1 MSNMLGQ
8 LLDGRY
14 KVIEILG
21 SGGFGQTFVA
31 EDKKMFDSQCVVKVL
46 KPISRDPQTIELAR
60 RLFAAEARLLH
71 ELGNHDQIPRLFA
84 SFEEDQDFYLVQEYI
99 QGYPLSQELTPNVKI
114 SESEVIR
121 LVKDILE
128 PLAYVHQKN
137 VIHRDIKPPNLMRRS
152 TDGKIVLIDFGSV
165 KQVQNQVVEPDGQT
179 RMTVAIG
186 TYGYM
191 PTEQGAGEPE
201 LSSDIYAVGMIAL
214 QALTGIMP
222 TKLPKS
228 ATREICWR
236 DQVSTTTEFAEF
248 LDKMIRYDCRQR
260 YQSAVE
266 ALENLAYIQASSLEV
281 AISQPFEYSNTSID
295 SNSNNSVNE
304 EVIYTPTGYSQTAIS
319 EDPVNDISNSLNQ
332 ENDELLQGYTEIAPE
347 VTSATQSVNEQDR
360 LASNNAYE
368 NGMFKLRRRDIT
380 GALSEF
386 DRAIKADRSNI
397 KAYQER
403 AAIWKMLGEYDNA
416 DKDLQV
422 IRNLNQERKNIVKEK
437 FNESSNIQPIQAQ
450 VPTTPNNNILQNVRN
465 TLTRPIEGPRT
476 LGVTVFGPR
485 GVGKTSLL
493 AAMYDQ
499 FGKTTQG
506 TSLQLTAELVTS
518 AILQDYVAKLKS
530 PFDTDAELEVMP
542 GIQGTAEPQDFVFDL
557 GRTGGPTAIKLH
569 FKDFPGGRIGTNA
582 RAEEIAEVKSLLEIC
597 SVVLVVIDAPALM
610 EENGK
615 WHDLVNKP
623 MLITD
628 YFKTAYQNV
637 QSPRLVL
644 LVPSKCEKYIQSAP
658 EDLLAKVKERYS
670 TLLNFFQDPTLS
682 PHVVVAVTPIQ
693 TLGNMK
699 LTHID
704 TQSVNGQLQP
714 RFYYK
719 KTANV
724 YAPKDSEQPLRYLLK
739 FLLKI
744 HLQKRTFLS
753 KAIRSVMGRL
763 FEDGAF
769 KSTVQDFTRQCK
781 TSGGFAVL
789 QDIGKWLD

>member
-1 MSNMLGQ
+1 MLGQ

-14 KVIEILG
+14 KVIEVLG

-46 KPISRDPQTIELAR
+46 KPIARDPQTIELAR

-71 ELGNHDQIPRLFA
+71 ELGSHDQIPRLFA

-99 QGYPLSQELTPNVKI
+99 QGYPLSQELAPDTKM

-128 PLAYVHQKN
+128 PLAYVHQRN

-152 TDGKIVLIDFGSV
+152 ADGKIVLIDFGSV
-165 KQVQNQVVEPDGQT
+165 KQVQSQVVEPDGQT

-228 ATREICWR
+228 ATREICWQ

-248 LDKMIRYDCRQR
+248 IDNMIRYDCRQR

-266 ALENLAYIQASSLEV
+266 ALEKLAYIQASSPEV
-281 AISQPFEYSNTSID
+281 AISQPLEYSNTSID
-295 SNSNNSVNE
+295 SNPNKSVKE

-319 EDPVNDISNSLNQ
+319 EDHVNDISNSLNQ
-332 ENDELLQGYTEIAPE
+332 ENDELLESYVEIATEATLP
-347 VTSATQSVNEQDR
+347 TQSLNEQDR

-368 NGMFKLRRRDIT
+368 NGMLKLRRRDIT

-403 AAIWKMLGEYDNA
+403 AAIWKMLGDYDNA
-416 DKDLQV
+416 DKDLQA
-422 IRNLNQERKNIVKEK
+422 IKNLNQERKDIVKEK
-437 FNESSNIQPIQAQ
+437 LNESSNIQTIQAQ
-450 VPTTPNNNILQNVRN
+450 VPAAPTNNILQNVRN

-644 LVPSKCEKYIQSAP
+644 LVPSKCEKYIQSNP
-658 EDLLAKVKERYS
+658 EDLLAKVQERYS

-682 PHVVVAVTPIQ
+682 PHIVVAVTPIQ

-781 TSGGFAVL
+781 TFGGFAVL
-789 QDIGKWLD
+789 QDVGKWLD